1 MTDRFLKA
9 KHWQL
14 FVLTFGVPM
23 IFQIFMMISLFSNFA
38 IDTPPDPAFMLKYLI
53 YLPFIMIIVLGIQFG
68 WMWSVGVGLQNKV
81 PVAVKMNVKT
91 FKIFLFIPI
100 VYFFIIAAFM
110 GMVMNGIFSRN
121 ELPFEQIGSL
131 FFLIIPFHLLSM
143 FSMFYGLYFI
153 AKTLKTVETQREAS
167 FSDFAGE
174 FFMIWFYPVGI
185 WIVQPRINKLAAA

>member
-23 IFQIFMMISLFSNFA
+23 IFQIFMMISAFSNFTL
-38 IDTPPDPAFMLKYLI
+38 DNGPDPTFMMKYLI
-53 YLPFIMIIVLGIQFG
+53 FLPFLMIIVMVIQFG
-68 WMWSVGVGLQNKV
+68 WMWSVGIGLQNKV
-81 PVAVKMNVKT
+81 PAPVKMNVKT

-100 VYFFIIAAFM
+100 VYLLFIAGFIAF
-110 GMVMNGIFSRN
+110 VMNGGFSGN
-121 ELPFEQIGSL
+121 DVPFEQMGSL
-131 FFLIIPFHLLSM
+131 FFIIVPFHLLSM
-143 FSMFYGLYFI
+143 FSMFYSLYFI

-185 WIVQPRINKLAAA
+185 WVVQPRINKLVEA